1 MFTDCPACQRQFR
14 LSARHLS
21 AAAGQVC
28 CGFCGARFNA
38 LERLRDAPMESSA
51 AVALAREPES
61 DLEEPDFDIAIPA
74 VAPAMPAVERPR
86 PIWSPAP
93 EPMNADAVGGP
104 RSGWAW
110 AVVALLLLVF
120 GAGQVAWFQRDEIL
134 DRYPALAPH
143 AERLCL
149 LLDCSVLRYRDLG
162 ALTVL
167 NRDVRAHPRYQDALL
182 VNATISNG
190 AGFAQP
196 VKPVVNESLSGNL
209 NERLGTIIGQRPHAH
224 PKARGKDHGMAADS
238 FGHSG
243 KFRSYQRF
251 RTARSGCSRLRLR

>member
-93 EPMNADAVGGP
+93 EPMNADAVDGP

-167 NRDVRAHPRYQDALL
+167 NRDVRAHPRYQEALL

-196 VKPVVNESLSGNL
+196 FPRIQLALSDTNGKV
-209 NERLGTIIGQRPHAH
+209 IA
-224 PKARGKDHGMAADS
+224 ARAFAPGEYLDDSIDQQHGMAPGAPVHVVLELVGVGADAVS
-238 FGHSG
+238 FEIG
-243 KFRSYQRF
+243 F
-251 RTARSGCSRLRLR
+251 L